1 MNRIAGTM
9 ALVCLTL
16 PTWAGA
22 QSGKLDLPDF
32 KSLAR
37 EATDSVNISL
47 GPWLLHM
54 AAGFIDDK
62 DADAAATKKLLAGIQ
77 SIDVRSYEFAK
88 DFAYS
93 GDELADV
100 RRQLAQPGWNALAQ
114 VHDRAKNEDVD
125 IFVRTEKD
133 HTAGFALIASQPRE
147 VTIVNI
153 VGSIKLED
161 LAKLQTQLHLPKIAP
176 SMTEPGER
184 TEPAPQPAG
193 PAGAQASAVSATL

>member
-1 MNRIAGTM
+1 MNRIAGSI
-9 ALVCLTL
+9 ALVCLSL
-16 PTWAGA
+16 PTLAGA
-22 QSGKLDLPDF
+22 QSGKLDLPEF
-32 KSLAR
+32 KSLAH

-47 GPWLLHM
+47 GPWLLHLF
-54 AAGFIDDK
+54 AGFIDDK
-62 DADAAATKKLLAGIQ
+62 DPDAAATKKLLAGIQ

-93 GDELADV
+93 GDELAGV

-133 HTAGFALIASQPRE
+133 HTAGFALIASEPRE

-153 VGSIKLED
+153 VGSIRMED

-176 SMTEPGER
+176 SAIEPSEP
-184 TEPAPQPAG
+184 TEPAAQPAG
-193 PAGAQASAVSATL
+193 PSGAQTSAVSATL

>member
-1 MNRIAGTM
+1 MNRIAGTL
-9 ALVCLTL
+9 ALACLSL
-16 PTWAGA
+16 PTLAGA
-22 QSGKLDLPDF
+22 QSGKLELPDF
-32 KSLAR
+32 KSLAH

-47 GPWLLHM
+47 GPWLLHLF
-54 AAGFIDDK
+54 AGFIDEK
-62 DADAAATKKLLAGIQ
+62 DPDAAATKKLLAGIQ
-77 SIDVRSYEFAK
+77 SIDVRSFEFAK

-93 GDELADV
+93 GDELAGV

-133 HTAGFALIASQPRE
+133 HTAGFALIASEPRE

-161 LAKLQTQLHLPKIAP
+161 LAKLQTQLHLPKITP
-176 SMTEPGER
+176 SAIEPSEP

-193 PAGAQASAVSATL
+193 AQTSAVSATL

>member
-1 MNRIAGTM
+1 VNKIAGTL
-9 ALVCLTL
+9 ALVCLSL
-16 PTWAGA
+16 PALADA

-32 KSLAR
+32 KSLAH

-47 GPWLLHM
+47 GPWLLHLF
-54 AAGFIDDK
+54 AGFIDDK
-62 DADAAATKKLLAGIQ
+62 DPDAAATKKLLAGIQ
-77 SIDVRSYEFAK
+77 SIDVRSYEFAR

-93 GDELADV
+93 GDELAGV

-133 HTAGFALIASQPRE
+133 HTAGFALIASEPRE

-153 VGSIKLED
+153 VGSIKLAD
-161 LAKLQTQLHLPKIAP
+161 LAKLQTQLHLPHISP
-176 SMTEPGER
+176 SVSEPGES
-184 TEPAPQPAG
+184 TDAAPQPDG
-193 PAGAQASAVSATL
+193 PTGAPASALSATL

>member
-93 GDELADV
+93 GDELAGV

-133 HTAGFALIASQPRE
+133 HTAGFALIASEPRE

-153 VGSIKLED
+153 VGSIRMED

-176 SMTEPGER
+176 SAIEPSEP
-184 TEPAPQPAG
+184 TEPAAQPAG
-193 PAGAQASAVSATL
+193 PSGAQTSAVSATL